1 MPAGE
6 SLDAVGAQRSTG
18 WAVVVPV
25 KRLDRAK
32 SRLVLTDDA
41 RAALVLAMLADT
53 LEAVAHTPGV
63 RERLVVTS
71 DPAATELATTH
82 GFRVVADPGR
92 GLNAAVRRG
101 LEEAVALPAVT
112 AVAALTGDLPALRPE
127 ELEAA
132 LAAAAAYPSAF
143 VPDHTGTGTSMLTS
157 TAYDAQPRF
166 GPGSRA
172 AHRRAGAHELG
183 SGPWPG
189 LRCDVDT
196 IEDLEEAA
204 RLGVGPHTAAVL
216 ASGRGDDLSR
226 AS

>member
-1 MPAGE
+1 MAAGE
-6 SLDAVGAQRSTG
+6 SLDAVGAQR

-32 SRLVLTDDA
+32 SRLVMDDHA
-41 RAALVLAMLADT
+41 RTALVLAMLADT
-53 LEAVAHTPGV
+53 LEAVARTPVV
-63 RERLVVTS
+63 RECVVVTS

-82 GFRVVADPGR
+82 RFRIVVDPGR

-101 LEEAVALPAVT
+101 IESAAALPDVT

-132 LAAAAAYPSAF
+132 LAAAAEYPSAF

-157 TAYDAQPRF
+157 TAYDVRPRF

-172 AHRRAGAHELG
+172 AHRRAGAHEVS
-183 SGPWPG
+183 SGPWAG

-196 IEDLEEAA
+196 IEDLEAAA
-204 RLGVGPHTAAVL
+204 RLGVGPQTAAVL